1 MEMNANFFRLFF
13 RWALGLLMAGSIGAL
28 FAQTWPSKPVVIV
41 VTYPPGGTADLMA
54 RTISSPLSQILGTP
68 VVVEN
73 KPGASGQIA
82 ASYVA
87 KSAPDGYTVM
97 LDASSFAVNPS
108 LYPSLPYNPERDF
121 KTLGVLALYPNV
133 LLVHPSFPPR
143 TVKELVSL
151 AKAQPNGISFASSGN
166 GSAQHLAGVLF
177 THHAKIEMQHVPY
190 KGAGLALNDVMGGQ
204 IPVFFGSVGSTMPY
218 IESKKLLALA
228 VTGNKRVPSLP
239 DVPTMMEGGIASYE
253 IYEWNALFA
262 PAATPKEM
270 VQKLSAAITKVTQRD
285 EFKERVS
292 KLGGEVFQGDSQAA
306 ERFVKSQAQQWMALS
321 KEKILS
327 ID

>member
-1 MEMNANFFRLFF
+1 MKSEFFKVFWML
-13 RWALGLLMAGSIGAL
+13 SIGFLTAGTSL
-28 FAQTWPSKPVVIV
+28 TVFAQTWPSKPVVLV
-41 VTYPPGGTADLMA
+41 VTYPPGGTADIMA
-54 RTISSPLSQILGTP
+54 RAISTPLGQILGTP

-82 ASYVA
+82 ASFVA
-87 KSAPDGYTVM
+87 KSAPDGYTIM

-108 LYPSLPYNPERDF
+108 LYPNLPYNPERDF
-121 KTLGVLALYPNV
+121 KTLGMLALYPNV
-133 LLVHPSFPPR
+133 LLVHPSFPVR

-151 AKAQPNGISFASSGN
+151 AKSKPNGISFASSGN

-177 THHAKIEMQHVPY
+177 THKAKIEMQHVPY

-204 IPVFFGSVGSTMPY
+204 IPVFFGSVGSTMQY

-228 VTGNKRVPSLP
+228 VTSNKRVPSLA
-239 DVPTMMEGGIASYE
+239 DVPTMVEGGIASYE

-262 PAATPKEM
+262 PAAAPKDIL
-270 VQKLSAAITKVTQRD
+270 QKLSASITKVTQRD

-292 KLGGEVFQGDSQAA
+292 KLGGEVFQGDSEVA
-306 ERFVKSQAQQWMALS
+306 ERFIKAQTSQWLALS